1 MSAKSI
7 KLNRDLDRMLSQAIE
22 RDLLVR
28 IGWGREGDEKPK
40 NGEIGALSMLPEN
53 SRSLLLGNLG
63 EGAGLMNR
71 GGTATIQGSVS
82 SIAGAWMSSGRLVV
96 EKDAGDRV
104 GFFMSGGSM
113 VIHGSIGEFGGSNM
127 SGGALLVRGDA
138 GLGLGSSMSGGT
150 TIVMGSA
157 GPGLGRGMS
166 GGVIVVCGG
175 HQEQSD
181 SEMKHGRYSDI
192 PVDVIDLASSLGIE
206 IPHEASV
213 FLGTKDPNE
222 DLLPMLERGNCFTGI
237 GIMASGIA
245 RGSSHDVVDTSTKIR
260 SCSEEGLEILLTRP
274 WIEFQESGGKEG
286 THIVNSLPGASDIL
300 IIGGQNIGELEK
312 ESLNSSG
319 FILDID
325 SLPSMNDAELE
336 AIVVSIRSRMAPGS
350 LVMLSDRVDR
360 VDELARKTR
369 DLGLDGILVDVKS
382 LDSSGP
388 TVALPRIGMANK
400 RHRISEEGRLVM
412 IRLDGDTS
420 PETLIIAK
428 CAGID
433 AVVSPGIL
441 GRPSDFDAK
450 LRGIMK
456 EMGIQ
461 SINSANRSN
470 IRALD
475 HNVAMQTG
483 LRLTGLERPLPAWT
497 RGD

>member
-113 VIHGSIGEFGGSNM
+113 VIHG
-127 SGGALLVRGDA
+127 
-138 GLGLGSSMSGGT
+138 
-150 TIVMGSA
+150 
-157 GPGLGRGMS
+157 GMS

-175 HQEQSD
+175 HQEKSD

-206 IPHEASV
+206 IPLEASV
-213 FLGTKDPNE
+213 FLGTKDPHE
-222 DLLPMLERGNCFTGI
+222 DLLPMLERGDCFTGI

-245 RGSSHDVVDTSTKIR
+245 RGSSHDVVDTSTKIQ
-260 SCSEEGLEILLTRP
+260 SCSEEGLEILLKRP

-286 THIVNSLPGASDIL
+286 THIVKSLPGASDIL

-433 AVVSPGIL
+433 VVVSPGIL

>member
-1 MSAKSI
+1 
-7 KLNRDLDRMLSQAIE
+7 
-22 RDLLVR
+22 
-28 IGWGREGDEKPK
+28 
-40 NGEIGALSMLPEN
+40 
-53 SRSLLLGNLG
+53 
-63 EGAGLMNR
+63 
-71 GGTATIQGSVS
+71 
-82 SIAGAWMSSGRLVV
+82 
-96 EKDAGDRV
+96 
-104 GFFMSGGSM
+104 
-113 VIHGSIGEFGGSNM
+113 
-127 SGGALLVRGDA
+127 
-138 GLGLGSSMSGGT
+138 
-150 TIVMGSA
+150 
-157 GPGLGRGMS
+157 
-166 GGVIVVCGG
+166 
-175 HQEQSD
+175 
-181 SEMKHGRYSDI
+181 
-192 PVDVIDLASSLGIE
+192 
-206 IPHEASV
+206 
-213 FLGTKDPNE
+213 
-222 DLLPMLERGNCFTGI
+222 
-237 GIMASGIA
+237 MASGIA